1 MTVVPIRP
9 QVDLTFSDISA
20 EALHH
25 VDQSHLGTPEE
36 VIRGALMSYRLLV
49 INHVKMEIANT
60 TRLNTKKLLQLIDTA
75 GQLYLGRFNRLVG
88 PAAAASYLRAYKAAG
103 AGDVPMSTIY
113 ALAEQHSAR
122 MGEYFNETSK
132 EALVQGFNTFVN
144 QRVPVRVAADRALDA
159 FGLTP
164 RQMSGYTSTRVAG
177 KVSSAQ
183 EIPWRGKVMDYINR
197 SLHDRFQVFATQEAH
212 NLDQQAKQTAWMWL
226 QNKGAISEV
235 SEKVWITARD
245 ERVCPECGPMHGKRV
260 PVTARFKMPSGGQL
274 YVPGAHPRCRC
285 EARLVDPVQ
294 LVRKDL
300 RGGELEHFNRE
311 HPRDESGRFSAKARA
326 QATLQERA
334 RNRSTIFREVGFGDR
349 PSPGL
354 EQMVAEAER
363 LRESTPVI
371 EAQPTLSMA
380 DAPQMLSM
388 GSSERLAMPKGLA
401 MPTTPQSLSMG
412 RLSMNETAMPAREQ
426 VAMDRASLSMPAAMK
441 IKMEL
446 DGQQLYRALAGKVPT
461 KKTKIYRLPVVDI
474 VDHNGRPMNVY
485 ALAGDYEMDQHDR
498 VNLTHDKLFS
508 PDLGKIQADAVT
520 LLQFKME
527 RARDKIADYY
537 NDQYIDENGEFTAI
551 DEDEIWNVMGYVA
564 SQASGDGGRNMTF
577 KTSWFDSSG
586 APLGEREMS
595 YADLQDE
602 WGLEPEDFEVRIYRL
617 SSGHDSSLGRTYN
630 QNVGTRY
637 GDEIW
642 STEGDYNGTRAPNE
656 AMRDTAFSLW
666 DLEPD
671 VELEYLEDVT
681 DDE

>member
-183 EIPWRGKVMDYINR
+183 EIPWRGKVTDYINR

-212 NLDQQAKQTAWMWL
+212 NLDQQAQQTAWMWL

-235 SEKVWITARD
+235 AEKVWITARD

-371 EAQPTLSMA
+371 ETDARQELSS
-380 DAPQMLSM
+380 PQQLGVQQSL
-388 GSSERLAMPKGLA
+388 GRRQSFGRQ
-401 MPTTPQSLSMG
+401 QSLSGAGQQEMSTQQILGGQQEATSQRREMG
-412 RLSMNETAMPAREQ
+412 RRAELVAANRPALENNVQTLLNAVRTT
-426 VAMDRASLSMPAAMK
+426 P
-441 IKMEL
+441 
-446 DGQQLYRALAGKVPT
+446 P
-461 KKTKIYRLPVVDI
+461 KTRRQRHFRYWVQDVKDE
-474 VDHNGRPMNVY
+474 HGNPMNVY
-485 ALAGDYEMDQHDR
+485 ALADPGERSIHDDVVLTANR
-498 VNLTHDKLFS
+498 VFT
-508 PDLGKIQADAVT
+508 PDLGLVQKQAVDR
-520 LLQFKME
+520 ME
-527 RARDKIADYY
+527 A
-537 NDQYIDENGEFTAI
+537 NQYSALHRIEDRYQNAYVHHKYGQVQVDDDEV
-551 DEDEIWNVMGYVA
+551 WNVVGWVV
-564 SQASGDGGRNMTF
+564 SQATGYPAKDDYVQYDAMGRELPYDAQL
-577 KTSWFDSSG
+577 KYS
-586 APLGEREMS
+586 
-595 YADLQDE
+595 DLAME
-602 WGLEPEDFEVRIYRL
+602 WELDPEDFAITIFRV
-617 SSGHDSSLGRTYN
+617 SSGHDSSLGSTDP
-630 QNVGTRY
+630 GSGSKY
-637 GDEIW
+637 GHEYW
-642 STEGDYNGTRAPNE
+642 RFTGNFKASFAPNE
-656 AMRDTAFSLW
+656 TFKHTAFQMY

-671 VELEYLEDVT
+671 VEPIEYFED
-681 DDE
+681 E